1 MKARGKREAQRN
13 ASPWLRGIKKE
24 STESAKYQR
33 QLFRSFRASRP
44 LRAFT
49 RGDAPHV
56 VRRLPLAFISRAFG
70 AADRAG
76 SFRLWRCRSR
86 WLIPPLGAA
95 DRAGSFRLW
104 ALPIALAHS
113 AFGAADRAGLFRA
126 FGAVHRPRSFRF
138 GAGISD
144 SKPSHALFCCDYSS
158 VQLPDNLVRDLVDV
172 QSSYRSL
179 VLKPLR

>member
-1 MKARGKREAQRN
+1 MSVFR
-13 ASPWLRGIKKE
+13 
-24 STESAKYQR
+24 TFSAPFK
-33 QLFRSFRASRP
+33 LFVATRATRSA
-44 LRAFT
+44 L
-49 RGDAPHV
+49 APGFHI
-56 VRRLPLAFISRAFG
+56 P
-70 AADRAG
+70 
-76 SFRLWRCRSR
+76 RLWRCRSR
-86 WLIPPLGAA
+86 WLIPPLALPIAPAYAAPLALPIALAHSAFGAA

>member
-1 MKARGKREAQRN
+1 MVFR
-13 ASPWLRGIKKE
+13 
-24 STESAKYQR
+24 TFSAPFK
-33 QLFRSFRASRP
+33 LFVA
-44 LRAFT
+44 T
-49 RGDAPHV
+49 RGDALRACPW
-56 VRRLPLAFISRAFG
+56 LSYPAPLALPIALAHSAF
-70 AADRAG
+70 
-76 SFRLWRCRSR
+76 
-86 WLIPPLGAA
+86 GAA

-172 QSSYRSL
+172 QSSYRRL

>member
-56 VRRLPLAFISRAFG
+56 VRRLPLAI
-70 AADRAG
+70 
-76 SFRLWRCRSR
+76 
-86 WLIPPLGAA
+86 I
-95 DRAGSFRLW
+95 
-104 ALPIALAHS
+104 
-113 AFGAADRAGLFRA
+113 FRA
-126 FGAVHRPRSFRF
+126 FGAQSGFHISRLRRSVRLSYFAPSALSSDF
-138 GAGISD
+138 LCKAGRVDACSD
-144 SKPSHALFCCDYSS
+144 A
-158 VQLPDNLVRDLVDV
+158 
-172 QSSYRSL
+172 
-179 VLKPLR
+179 

>member
-56 VRRLPLAFISRAFG
+56 VRRLPLAI
-70 AADRAG
+70 
-76 SFRLWRCRSR
+76 
-86 WLIPPLGAA
+86 I
-95 DRAGSFRLW
+95 
-104 ALPIALAHS
+104 
-113 AFGAADRAGLFRA
+113 FRA
-126 FGAVHRPRSFRF
+126 FGACPWLSYSAPSALAPGYHIPRLRRSVRLSYFAPSALSSDFLCKAGRVDACSDAWALHIKSGF
-138 GAGISD
+138 G
-144 SKPSHALFCCDYSS
+144 
-158 VQLPDNLVRDLVDV
+158 V
-172 QSSYRSL
+172 
-179 VLKPLR
+179 

>member
-56 VRRLPLAFISRAFG
+56 VRRLPLAFI
-70 AADRAG
+70 
-76 SFRLWRCRSR
+76 
-86 WLIPPLGAA
+86 
-95 DRAGSFRLW
+95 
-104 ALPIALAHS
+104 
-113 AFGAADRAGLFRA
+113 FRA
-126 FGAVHRPRSFRF
+126 FGAGS
-138 GAGISD
+138 SD
-144 SKPSHALFCCDYSS
+144 KAVQTSKAERYSCATQARALTTRRLR
-158 VQLPDNLVRDLVDV
+158 LPESGRL
-172 QSSYRSL
+172 
-179 VLKPLR
+179 